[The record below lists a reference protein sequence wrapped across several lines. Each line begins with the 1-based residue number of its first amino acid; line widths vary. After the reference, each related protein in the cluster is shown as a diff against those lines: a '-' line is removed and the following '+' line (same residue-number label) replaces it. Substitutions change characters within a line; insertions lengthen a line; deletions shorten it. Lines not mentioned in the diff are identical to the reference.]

1 MAESSMNET
10 TRPLSPR
17 FQAKRDA
24 ILDAAA
30 SLFNQM
36 GVKGATLSDIAA
48 RVGLITTS
56 VTYYYRRKEQL
67 ATACIHRTIEALA
80 TTTRA
85 ASAPPGLD
93 ERIHLFFRGH
103 AARLAATA
111 RGQTP
116 ALVQLNDLRALPDPY
131 FQEVST
137 AYTGLFRQVRTL
149 LSAADAPVLPR
160 ANLNARAHYIL
171 SISHWMRTWTHDF
184 DADEYERMAD
194 RVSDIVLH
202 GIASPGTVWQNADDM
217 APNWTLVDEPQATA
231 EAFLRAASELVNEQ
245 GYRGASV
252 DKISARLNVTK
263 GAFYHHNDNK
273 EDVVLRCFERT
284 FHVIRRAIEAARADG
299 GNGWQRTSAIVRAL
313 VGFQLSPAGPLLRM
327 GATTVLSDLSQRL
340 DVMADMRRV
349 TQRIAGDLVDG
360 MIDGSVRPLD
370 PLLAAQVATATIN
383 NASELRDWV
392 SQASPDNVPR
402 LFVRPMLLG
411 LRSAA

>member
-1 MAESSMNET
+1 MSNALMTQT
-10 TRPLSPR
+10 TRPQSPR

-80 TTTRA
+80 ETTRA
-85 ASAPPGLD
+85 AAEAPGLD
-93 ERIHLFFRGH
+93 ARIHAFFRGH
-103 AARLAATA
+103 AARLADTA
-111 RGQTP
+111 RGTTP

-137 AYTGLFRQVRTL
+137 AYTTLFRQVRAL
-149 LSAADAPVLPR
+149 ISAPDAPVVPR
-160 ANLNARAHYIL
+160 ANLNARAHYVL

-202 GIASPGTVWQNADDM
+202 GIAAPGTSWQDADDA
-217 APNWTLVDEPQATA
+217 APHWALVDEPQATA

-284 FHVIRRAIEAARADG
+284 FHVIRRAIEASRTDG
-299 GNGWQRTSAIVRAL
+299 GNGWERTSAIVRAL
-313 VGFQLSPAGPLLRM
+313 VAFQLSPAGPLLRM

-349 TQRIAGDLVDG
+349 TQRIAGDIVDG

-392 SQASPDNVPR
+392 SQASSENVPR